1 MTEKTMRIL
10 VTGSRKWR
18 DQELLRIVLDAVAVE
33 ALNAGCTEVV
43 VVHGCAPGADMMAD
57 YWVRNRRERW
67 PVRAE
72 RYPADWRQY
81 GKVAGIRRN
90 GEMVKAG
97 ADVCLAFVLDE
108 SPGATHCGA
117 LAERHDIPTRWF
129 RQYTNPPG
137 ETNG

>member
-10 VTGSRKWR
+10 VTGSRKWA
-18 DQELLRIVLDAVAVE
+18 DEDSLRHALDCVAE
-33 ALNAGCTEVV
+33 QAFAAGCAEVV
-43 VVHGCAPGADMMAD
+43 VVHGGAAGADNLAD
-57 YWVRNRRERW
+57 RW
-67 PVRAE
+67 ARQRGMFLPIRAE
-72 RYPADWRQY
+72 RHPADWKTHKRR
-81 GKVAGIRRN
+81 AGILRN
-90 GEMVKAG
+90 RDMVKLG